1 MVDAPGAPPHY
12 AKGGVF
18 PLDKEQMFPLAQMP
32 IDDSPR
38 TVFNDSQEN
47 KYKNL

>member
-1 MVDAPGAPPHY
+1 MGPAPTMQR
-12 AKGGVF
+12 GGVF

-32 IDDSPR
+32 MDDSPR